1 MKNGSCSATTVPQST
16 ALPFVISTEAQ
27 RSGEICGVVVLSW
40 KCFAH
45 EPAGTFHPVN
55 IIPPD
60 TNPAR
65 DIFTAGTFG
74 DGLLKAQKNYALKQT
89 TVTRPAERELR
100 LDLNQAR
107 PQGLQLEEVEDA
119 C

>member
-1 MKNGSCSATTVPQST
+1 MPYVRPSVRGPKETGRSPIE
-16 ALPFVISTEAQ
+16 ALSFPFGKRIAPTHP
-27 RSGEICGVVVLSW
+27 
-40 KCFAH
+40 AH
-45 EPAGTFHPVN
+45 FTPVN